1 MQPLAML
8 SNSTTL
14 IFARSCRGDQLRV
27 QHHEGAIA
35 DQGVDF
41 ALRLR
46 QLHAQRRVDF
56 VSHAGVA
63 VLHVVGVFRAVA
75 PDALQIAWQAAR
87 RRDDHRLGR
96 QRFIQYPKDAA
107 LGQGGV
113 GDLAELAIHRFTIE
127 MIVDLRHKGFLL
139 PHRLVDALGLF

>member
-1 MQPLAML
+1 ME
-8 SNSTTL
+8 
-14 IFARSCRGDQLRV
+14 
-27 QHHEGAIA
+27 HHERAIA

-46 QLHAQRRVDF
+46 QLHAQRGVDLI
-56 VSHAGVA
+56 SHAGVA
-63 VLHVVGVFRAVA
+63 VLHVVGVFGTVA
-75 PDALQIAWQAAR
+75 PDALQIAGQAAR

-113 GDLAELAIHRFTIE
+113 GDLAELAIHRFAIE
-127 MIVDLRHKGFLL
+127 MIVDLRDKDFSCHT
-139 PHRLVDALGLF
+139 AW